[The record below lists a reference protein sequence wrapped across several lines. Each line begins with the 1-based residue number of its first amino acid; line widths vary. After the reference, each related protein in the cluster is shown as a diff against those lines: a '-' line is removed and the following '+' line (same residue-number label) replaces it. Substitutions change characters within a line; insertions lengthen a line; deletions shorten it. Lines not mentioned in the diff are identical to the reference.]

1 MVAKLAV
8 ALSTGQRESVAERG
22 IGSKE
27 RLIASP
33 PTLRLHAVVTFTVHT
48 MSAAALNT
56 DQAKTIGEVLI
67 VGLIVLAV
75 LISMIVKAILK
86 RVVVL
91 VLALVLAGVV
101 YGQRASIQSAAR
113 KCDATFFGT
122 HLTPANPTLKKR
134 CQRLTSR

>member
-1 MVAKLAV
+1 MHGP
-8 ALSTGQRESVAERG
+8 TG
-22 IGSKE
+22 IGRGARNRFHGKANG
-27 RLIASP
+27 IAADVAAA
-33 PTLRLHAVVTFTVHT
+33 AVVTFTVHT
-48 MSAAALNT
+48 MSAAALDT
-56 DQAKTIGEVLI
+56 DQAKTIGAILV

-86 RVVVL
+86 RVVVI

-101 YGQRASIQSAAR
+101 YSQRVSIQSAAR

-122 HLTPANPTLKKR
+122 HLTPANPTLRKR